1 MELIIAQGIETG
13 GDFSRSLDIC
23 HEHLELLFAKIG
35 EDVCLSIEVGFKR
48 GAGIGIG
55 IGIRIRI
62 RIGLGIGLGIGM
74 GIGLA

>member
-48 GAGIGIG
+48 GVGIGIG
-55 IGIRIRI
+55 IGIGI